1 MKKRNIL
8 IAALSVLMFG
18 VTTTSCE
25 DMLRTDSK
33 VVMYENDNTLAGA
46 TDTVYSVMGIIK
58 KMQVIAD
65 RTVLLGEVRGDLLE
79 VTDHANTDLV
89 EIANFSEISENNRY
103 NSIVDYYAII
113 NNCNY
118 YLAHADTT
126 LTINQY
132 KVFEREYAAVLGFRA
147 WTYLQLAQVYGKVPF
162 VTEPITSGDQANL
175 DNYPLMDIKQIAA
188 ELVDDLL
195 PYSETLLPDYGE
207 LKNLLSS
214 EFFIPVKLIIGDLY
228 LWSEQYGK
236 AAIYYKSYL
245 SSFKQQ
251 VPTGTNFISWGGT
264 DFIENDV
271 DDSYSSHAVSSVIT
285 FIPMESQ
292 VYDGVVSELDDVFES
307 TEDNYYFPQVT
318 YSNAIAELS
327 AKQIYCYHDINPNT
341 QVSSVRYPMDDVIQE
356 SRLLAGDLRL
366 YSNFTIRGI
375 KLDETMGQY
384 NDQQQ
389 YFYKYDTRSIGLYR
403 DDQVYLRLA
412 EAMNRAGMP
421 ETAFLVLKYG
431 LCEENIDLYVSE
443 KEKEYA
449 AQNGLDTLYDFSL
462 AYFRPAEYR
471 YNTGLRRPTYD
482 NSSATQNTIGI
493 HSRGSGDAAVNG
505 RYVLPDTTSVEFAG
519 LDEEAKKEL
528 LIKKVEELI
537 ADEMALELG
546 FEGYRYGDLIRI
558 AMHRAEPG
566 TYADNEYLASRVANR
581 TSEYNDALYQKLY
594 GDGFSYNRNWYLPLP

>member
-118 YLAHADTT
+118 FLAHADTT

-162 VTEPITSGDQANL
+162 VTEPITSADQANL

-271 DDSYSSHAVSSVIT
+271 DDSYSNHAVNSVIS

-327 AKQIYCYHDINPNT
+327 AKQIYCYHDVNPNT
-341 QVSSVRYPMDDVIQE
+341 QQSSVRYPADDVIQE

-366 YSNFTIRGI
+366 YSSFKIRGI

-389 YFYKYDTRSIGLYR
+389 DFYKYDTRSIGLYR

-412 EAMNRAGMP
+412 
-421 ETAFLVLKYG
+421 
-431 LCEENIDLYVSE
+431 LCIFWHG
-443 KEKEYA
+443 
-449 AQNGLDTLYDFSL
+449 Q
-462 AYFRPAEYR
+462 
-471 YNTGLRRPTYD
+471 
-482 NSSATQNTIGI
+482 
-493 HSRGSGDAAVNG
+493 H
-505 RYVLPDTTSVEFAG
+505 
-519 LDEEAKKEL
+519 
-528 LIKKVEELI
+528 
-537 ADEMALELG
+537 
-546 FEGYRYGDLIRI
+546 
-558 AMHRAEPG
+558 
-566 TYADNEYLASRVANR
+566 
-581 TSEYNDALYQKLY
+581 
-594 GDGFSYNRNWYLPLP
+594 

>member
-118 YLAHADTT
+118 FLAHADTT

-207 LKNLLSS
+207 LKQLLSS

-264 DFIENDV
+264 DLGAWPGTKLQKDATTGYYYV
-271 DDSYSSHAVSSVIT
+271 DGMMPGANIIFSNGNG
-285 FIPMESQ
+285 SQ
-292 VYDGVVSELDDVFES
+292 
-307 TEDNYYFPQVT
+307 T
-318 YSNAIAELS
+318 
-327 AKQIYCYHDINPNT
+327 
-341 QVSSVRYPMDDVIQE
+341 
-356 SRLLAGDLRL
+356 GDL
-366 YSNFTIRGI
+366 
-375 KLDETMGQY
+375 
-384 NDQQQ
+384 
-389 YFYKYDTRSIGLYR
+389 
-403 DDQVYLRLA
+403 
-412 EAMNRAGMP
+412 
-421 ETAFLVLKYG
+421 LVPTNG
-431 LCEENIDLYVSE
+431 NVVFNGSSWVSL
-443 KEKEYA
+443 
-449 AQNGLDTLYDFSL
+449 N
-462 AYFRPAEYR
+462 
-471 YNTGLRRPTYD
+471 N
-482 NSSATQNTIGI
+482 
-493 HSRGSGDAAVNG
+493 
-505 RYVLPDTTSVEFAG
+505 
-519 LDEEAKKEL
+519 
-528 LIKKVEELI
+528 
-537 ADEMALELG
+537 
-546 FEGYRYGDLIRI
+546 
-558 AMHRAEPG
+558 
-566 TYADNEYLASRVANR
+566 
-581 TSEYNDALYQKLY
+581 
-594 GDGFSYNRNWYLPLP
+594 

>member
-18 VTTTSCE
+18 VATTSCE
-25 DMLRTDSK
+25 DMLRTESK
-33 VVMYENDNTLAGA
+33 VVMYENENTLAGA

-58 KMQVIAD
+58 KLQVIAD

-79 VTDHANTDLV
+79 LTDHANTDLI
-89 EIANFSEISENNRY
+89 EIANFGEISDENRY

-118 YLAHADTT
+118 FLAHADTT

-188 ELVDDLL
+188 QLVDDLV
-195 PYSETLLPDYGE
+195 PFAETLLPNYGE
-207 LKNLLSS
+207 LDSRLSS

-228 LWSEQYGK
+228 LWAEDYAN
-236 AAIYYKSYL
+236 AAIYYKRYL

-251 VPTGTNFISWGGT
+251 MPTGTNFISWGGT
-264 DFIENDV
+264 DFVESDV
-271 DDSYSSHAVSSVIT
+271 DDSYNGHYSSTMISI
-285 FIPMESQ
+285 IPMEND
-292 VYDGVVSELDDVFES
+292 VYNGVVSELDEVFES

-318 YSNAIAELS
+318 YSDAIAELS
-327 AKQIYCYHDINPNT
+327 SKQEYCYHDINPNT
-341 QVSSVRYPMDDVIQE
+341 QVSSVRYPKDDVIQE
-356 SRLLAGDLRL
+356 SRLFEGDLRL
-366 YSNFTIRGI
+366 YSNFKIQGV

-384 NDQQQ
+384 NDQMQ
-389 YFYKYDTRSIGLYR
+389 YFYKFSENSIGLYR
-403 DDQVYLRLA
+403 DDMVYLRLA

-431 LCEENIDLYVSE
+431 LCEENIELYISE
-443 KEKEYA
+443 KEKQYA
-449 AQNGLDTLYDFSL
+449 ESNNLEELFDYSL

-471 YNTGLRRPTYD
+471 YNSGMQRPTYD
-482 NSSATQNTIGI
+482 NSNSLANTIGI
-493 HSRGSGDAAVNG
+493 HSRGSGDASVNG
-505 RYVLPDTTSVEFAG
+505 RYLLPDTLSAEFDG
-519 LDEEAKKEL
+519 LDEVAKKEL

-546 FEGYRYGDLIRI
+546 FEGHRYGDLIRI
-558 AMHRAEPG
+558 SMHRAAPG
-566 TYADNEYLASRVANR
+566 TYADNEYLASRIANR
-581 TSEYNDALYQKLY
+581 TSEYNAALYEKLY

>member
-18 VTTTSCE
+18 VATTSCE
-25 DMLRTDSK
+25 DMLRTESK
-33 VVMYENDNTLAGA
+33 VVMYENENTLAGA

-58 KMQVIAD
+58 KLQVIAD

-79 VTDHANTDLV
+79 LTDHANTDLI
-89 EIANFSEISENNRY
+89 EIANFGEISDENRY

-118 YLAHADTT
+118 FLAHADTT

-188 ELVDDLL
+188 QLVDDLV
-195 PYSETLLPDYGE
+195 PFAETLLPNYGE
-207 LKNLLSS
+207 LDSRLSS
-214 EFFIPVKLIIGDLY
+214 EFFIPVKLIIGDVY
-228 LWSEQYGK
+228 LWAEDYAN
-236 AAIYYKSYL
+236 AAIYYKRYL

-251 VPTGTNFISWGGT
+251 MPTGTNFISWGGT
-264 DFIENDV
+264 DFVESDV
-271 DDSYSSHAVSSVIT
+271 DDSYNGHYSSTMISI
-285 FIPMESQ
+285 IPMEND
-292 VYDGVVSELDDVFES
+292 VYNGVVSELDEVFES

-318 YSNAIAELS
+318 YSDAIAELS
-327 AKQIYCYHDINPNT
+327 SKQEYCYHDINPNT
-341 QVSSVRYPMDDVIQE
+341 QVSSVRYPKDDVIQE
-356 SRLLAGDLRL
+356 SRLFEGDLRL
-366 YSNFTIRGI
+366 YSNFKIQGV

-384 NDQQQ
+384 NDQMQ
-389 YFYKYDTRSIGLYR
+389 YFYKFSENSIGLYR
-403 DDQVYLRLA
+403 DDMVYLRLA

-431 LCEENIDLYVSE
+431 LCEENIELYISE
-443 KEKEYA
+443 KEKQYA
-449 AQNGLDTLYDFSL
+449 ESNNLEELFDYSL
-462 AYFRPAEYR
+462 AYFPPAEYR
-471 YNTGLRRPTYD
+471 YNSGMQRPTYD
-482 NSSATQNTIGI
+482 NSNSLANTIGI
-493 HSRGSGDAAVNG
+493 HSRGSGDASVNG
-505 RYVLPDTTSVEFAG
+505 RYLLPDTLSAEFDG
-519 LDEEAKKEL
+519 LDEVAKKEL

-546 FEGYRYGDLIRI
+546 FEGHRYGDLIRI
-558 AMHRAEPG
+558 SMHRAAPG
-566 TYADNEYLASRVANR
+566 TYADNEYLASRIANR
-581 TSEYNDALYQKLY
+581 TSEYNAALYEKLY

>member
-1 MKKRNIL
+1 
-8 IAALSVLMFG
+8 MFG

-285 FIPMESQ
+285 FIPICTL
-292 VYDGVVSELDDVFES
+292 VTTYAPAA
-307 TEDNYYFPQVT
+307 FPIG
-318 YSNAIAELS
+318 IA
-327 AKQIYCYHDINPNT
+327 A
-341 QVSSVRYPMDDVIQE
+341 
-356 SRLLAGDLRL
+356 LARP
-366 YSNFTIRGI
+366 
-375 KLDETMGQY
+375 
-384 NDQQQ
+384 
-389 YFYKYDTRSIGLYR
+389 
-403 DDQVYLRLA
+403 LA
-412 EAMNRAGMP
+412 P
-421 ETAFLVLKYG
+421 
-431 LCEENIDLYVSE
+431 
-443 KEKEYA
+443 A
-449 AQNGLDTLYDFSL
+449 AT
-462 AYFRPAEYR
+462 
-471 YNTGLRRPTYD
+471 YNTCPAF
-482 NSSATQNTIGI
+482 NCPS
-493 HSRGSGDAAVNG
+493 
-505 RYVLPDTTSVEFAG
+505 
-519 LDEEAKKEL
+519 
-528 LIKKVEELI
+528 
-537 ADEMALELG
+537 
-546 FEGYRYGDLIRI
+546 
-558 AMHRAEPG
+558 
-566 TYADNEYLASRVANR
+566 
-581 TSEYNDALYQKLY
+581 
-594 GDGFSYNRNWYLPLP
+594 

>member
-1 MKKRNIL
+1 MKKRNIF

-18 VTTTSCE
+18 VATTSCE
-25 DMLRTDSK
+25 DMLRTESK
-33 VVMYENDNTLAGA
+33 VVMYENENTLSGA

-65 RTVLLGEVRGDLLE
+65 RTILLGEVRGDLLE

-89 EIANFSEISENNRY
+89 EIANFGEISEENRY
-103 NSIVDYYAII
+103 NSVVDYYAII

-118 YLAHADTT
+118 FLAHADTA
-126 LTINQY
+126 LTINEY

-175 DNYPLMDIKQIAA
+175 DNYPLMDIKQIA
-188 ELVDDLL
+188 EQLVDDLV
-195 PYSETLLPDYGE
+195 PFAETLSPDYGE
-207 LKNLLSS
+207 LSGQLSA
-214 EFFIPVKLIIGDLY
+214 EFFIPMKLIIGDLY
-228 LWSEQYGK
+228 LWAEDYAN
-236 AAIYYKSYL
+236 AARYYKRYL
-245 SSFKQQ
+245 SSQKHQE
-251 VPTGTNFISWGGT
+251 PTRTNFISWGGT
-264 DFIENDV
+264 DFVENDV
-271 DDSYSSHAVSSVIT
+271 DDSYNGLYGSSLISI
-285 FIPMESQ
+285 IPMETE
-292 VYDGVVSELDDVFES
+292 VYDGIVSDLGDVFES

-327 AKQIYCYHDINPNT
+327 AKQVYCYHDINPNT

-366 YSNFTIRGI
+366 YSNFTISSV

-384 NDQQQ
+384 NDKMQ
-389 YFYKYDTRSIGLYR
+389 YFYKLNTGSIGLYR
-403 DDQVYLRLA
+403 TDMVYLRLA

-431 LCEENIDLYVSE
+431 LCEENIELYISD

-449 AQNGLDTLYDFSL
+449 ASNNLDELFDFSL

-471 YNTGLRRPTYD
+471 YNTGLQRPTYD
-482 NSSATQNTIGI
+482 NSNSSANTIGI
-493 HSRGSGDAAVNG
+493 HSRGSGDATVND
-505 RYVLPDTTSVEFAG
+505 RYVLPDTLSAEFAG
-519 LDEEAKKEL
+519 LDDDAKQEL

-546 FEGYRYGDLIRI
+546 FEGHRYGDLIRI
-558 AMHRAEPG
+558 SMHRAEPG
-566 TYADNEYLASRVANR
+566 AYADNEYLASRVANR
-581 TSEYNDALYQKLY
+581 TSEYNGELYDKLY
-594 GDGFSYNRNWYLPLP
+594 GDGSSYNRNWYLPLP